1 MISSVLRPPDRP
13 RLTVHEDRFPLEKEF
28 VIARGGK
35 AVAEVV
41 YVEILEGTRRGRG
54 EAVPYARYGESIA
67 SVIEAVEAIAPRVET
82 GLVTRRNLERE
93 LPPGAARNAIDLA
106 LWDFDAKRGETSA
119 WQIAALDEPHR
130 LMTAYTLTLDTPEAM
145 AEAARAQAHRPLLKL
160 KLGAEGDLD
169 RVHAVRDAVPRARL
183 IVDVNEGWT
192 PAELERYLPRL
203 AEAGVELVEQPLPE
217 AEEAAL
223 RSIKHVV
230 PICADESCHT
240 AEDLPR
246 LFGLYDAVNIKLD
259 KAGGFTAALALL
271 ETAHEAGFRIM
282 VGCMVASSLAVAPAV
297 LLAQQAHWVDLDAPL
312 LLARDR
318 QPGLR
323 FDGSMI
329 YPASVSLWG

>member
-1 MISSVLRPPDRP
+1 MISSKLRPPDRP
-13 RLTVHEDRFPLEKEF
+13 RITVHEDRFPLEREL
-28 VIARGGK
+28 VAAHGGMT
-35 AVAEVV
+35 AAEVV

-54 EAVPYARYGESIA
+54 EAVPYARYGETVA
-67 SVIEAVEAIAPRVET
+67 SVIEAIEEIAPRVET
-82 GLVTRRNLERE
+82 GLVTRRNIERE
-93 LPPGAARNAIDLA
+93 LPPGAARNALDLA

-130 LMTAYTLTLDTPEAM
+130 LLTAYTLMLDTPEAM

-160 KLGAEGDLD
+160 KLGAEGDLE
-169 RVHAVRDAVPRARL
+169 RVRAVREAVPRARL
-183 IVDVNEGWT
+183 IVDVNAGWT
-192 PAELERYLPRL
+192 PALLEHYLPRL
-203 AEAGVELVEQPLPE
+203 AESGVELIEQPLPE

-223 RSIKHVV
+223 RSIKHAV

-240 AEDLPR
+240 EEDLAH
-246 LFGLYDAVNIKLD
+246 LAGLYDAVTIKLD

-271 ETAHEAGFRIM
+271 ETALEADFRVM
-282 VGCMVASSLAVAPAV
+282 VGCMIASSLAVAPAV
-297 LLAQQAHWVDLDAPL
+297 LLAQKAHWVDLDAPL

-323 FDGSMI
+323 FDGSLI